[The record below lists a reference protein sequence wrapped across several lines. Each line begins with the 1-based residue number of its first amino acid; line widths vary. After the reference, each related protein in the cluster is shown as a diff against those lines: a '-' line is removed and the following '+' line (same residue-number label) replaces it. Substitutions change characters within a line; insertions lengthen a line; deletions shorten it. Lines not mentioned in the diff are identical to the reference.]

1 MATKSKQR
9 RRSHVTRGRGW
20 GIDSPS
26 GRKSSALNAMQHGL
40 TAMAVLVP
48 GESQQAFD
56 AHLAGYIRQFKPDES
71 VEHDL
76 VYTMAVARWRLRRI
90 PVIESNMVVNEITY
104 GSKDYDDIANDN
116 QRVAYAFDR
125 CNRALSLLTRY
136 EGALNRTFD
145 RAWKQL
151 QELQKARLA
160 APAEK
165 LRNESGTAPHPP
177 VKSGRRA
184 PSSPSPEP
192 QTQLSGPHKPDRRPN
207 SAYFRRRTPSEWVL

>member
-9 RRSHVTRGRGW
+9 RRSYVTRGRGW

-40 TAMAVLVP
+40 TAMAILVP
-48 GESQQAFD
+48 GESQAEFD
-56 AHLAGYIRQFKPDES
+56 AHLAGYIQQFKPDSS
-71 VEHDL
+71 VERDL
-76 VYTMAVARWRLRRI
+76 VQTMAVARWRLRRI

-125 CNRALSLLTRY
+125 CNRA
-136 EGALNRTFD
+136 
-145 RAWKQL
+145 WKRL

-160 APAEK
+160 ASAEK
-165 LRNESGTAPHPP
+165 LRNESETAPQPP
-177 VKSGRRA
+177 VKSGHRSR
-184 PSSPSPEP
+184 SFSSPEP
-192 QTQLSGPHKPDRRPN
+192 PTQLSGPHKPDRRPK
-207 SAYFRRRTPSEWVL
+207 SAHFRRRTPSAWVL